1 MKPRSSEIGRSSYR
15 IALKFDKQLGN
26 SVINRPPNTDIM
38 QFIDALNTLRI
49 KLNTE
54 NKQVYSSDVYNI
66 NLLNTDKHSQVQKML
81 GHVSY

>member
-1 MKPRSSEIGRSSYR
+1 MIH
-15 IALKFDKQLGN
+15 I
-26 SVINRPPNTDIM
+26 PPNTDIM
-38 QFIDALNTLRI
+38 QFIAALNTLII

-54 NKQVYSSDVYNI
+54 NKPVSSSDVYNI